1 MLMLFDCVNG
11 YLGAGGYDD
20 GDANLCKSVAGG
32 EGRRLPPLISTTQH
46 ASGCPSLLPRHPHH
60 TLEKATKTFILEEK
74 RIYVVNMQIH
84 TLLIRNSS
92 YGKGQHGNWHL

>member
-1 MLMLFDCVNG
+1 MQQYLIGILVVIKYCCCLIVQMDT
-11 YLGAGGYDD
+11 YLGAHGYDD
-20 GDANLCKSVAGG
+20 GDANLCKSVGG

-74 RIYVVNMQIH
+74 RI
-84 TLLIRNSS
+84 
-92 YGKGQHGNWHL
+92 

>member
-1 MLMLFDCVNG
+1 MMMGMQICAKVWQER
-11 YLGAGGYDD
+11 
-20 GDANLCKSVAGG
+20 

-60 TLEKATKTFILEEK
+60 TLEATKTFILEEK

-92 YGKGQHGNWHL
+92 YRKGQLGDWRLSTFHG